1 MRRVVIV
8 GYGMAG
14 ARLADELRRR
24 DQDISITVIGAEPHA
39 AYNRVLLSTVVAGT
53 MSPSATRLHDDKWAA
68 DHNIDLRLGYEVSEI
83 DRANRTVVVRVRDE
97 GLLHPP
103 QVEQGAL
110 HPEPIPYDA
119 LVLATGSTP
128 WVPPAEGLLEDGKL
142 AAGVVAFRTLDD
154 CAEIEAKAHRGAPV
168 VVLGG
173 GLLGI
178 EAARGLAG
186 RGCLVTVVHPV
197 GHLMERQLDP
207 GAGGVLARTL
217 NKLGIEFRLNALA
230 AKYLPGDGLILDDGS
245 HVPAELV
252 VVSAGVRAETSLAVK
267 AGLEVDRGI
276 VVDDALRTS
285 DPRIHAIGD
294 CAQHPG
300 TVSGL
305 VQPAW
310 DQAAVLADRLTG
322 ANPASRYRGTSVVTR
337 LKARDVDLAALG
349 DVHTDV
355 DCPDSEVLCF
365 QEPSRGRYAK
375 LVLRDDRVAGAIVL
389 GAPDA
394 AATITQLYDRGIP
407 APTDRLSLLLGRA
420 LPAEAASPADLPSSA
435 VICRCNTVSKGQIVS
450 AWRAG
455 AETVPEVAQAT
466 RATTGCGGC
475 KDAVCGLVDW
485 LSASQ
490 PQIA

>member
-14 ARLADELRRR
+14 ARLADEVRRR
-24 DQDISITVIGAEPHA
+24 DPGISITVIGAEPHA
-39 AYNRVLLSTVVAGT
+39 AYNRVLLSTVVAGAMT
-53 MSPSATRLHDDKWAA
+53 PESTRLHDEKWAA
-68 DHNIDLRLGYEVSEI
+68 EHDINLLLAHEVIEI
-83 DRANRTVVVRVRDE
+83 DRAARTVAVRTRGPFVLSDSTKGPRVR
-97 GLLHPP
+97 L
-103 QVEQGAL
+103 Q
-110 HPEPIPYDA
+110 YDA

-128 WVPPAEGLLEDGKL
+128 WVPPAEGLVEDGVL

-168 VVLGG
+168 AVLGG

-207 GAGGVLARTL
+207 GAGRVLARTL
-217 NKLGIEFRLNALA
+217 GELGIEFRLNSMAS
-230 AKYLPGDGLILDDGS
+230 KYLPGDGLILDDGT

-252 VVSAGVRAETSLAVK
+252 VVSAGVRAETSLAVQ
-267 AGLEVDRGI
+267 AGLTVDRGI

-322 ANPASRYRGTSVVTR
+322 VNPAARYLGTSVVTR

-407 APTDRLSLLLGRA
+407 APTDRLALLLGRA
-420 LPAEAASPADLPSSA
+420 LPSEAASPADLPSSA

-455 AETVPEVAQAT
+455 AESLPQLAEAT

-475 KDAVCGLVDW
+475 KDAVCGLIDW
-485 LSASQ
+485 LAASQ
-490 PQIA
+490 PAPA

>member
-24 DQDISITVIGAEPHA
+24 DQDISITIIGAEPHA

-53 MSPSATRLHDDKWAA
+53 MTPESTRLHDEKWAGGH
-68 DHNIDLRLGYEVSEI
+68 DVDLRLGYEVLEI
-83 DRANRTVVVRVRDE
+83 DRAGRTVTVSRVGEADVQAAAE
-97 GLLHPP
+97 S
-103 QVEQGAL
+103 
-110 HPEPIPYDA
+110 IPYDS
-119 LVLATGSTP
+119 LVLATGSVP
-128 WVPPAEGLLEDGKL
+128 WVPPAEGLTEDGKL
-142 AAGVVAFRTLDD
+142 APGVVAFRTLDD
-154 CAEIEAKAHRGAPV
+154 CAQIEAKAQKGMPV

-217 NKLGIEFRLNALA
+217 GQLGIEFRLNSFAS
-230 AKYLPGDGLILDDGS
+230 KYLPGDGLILDDGS

-252 VVSAGVRAETSLAVK
+252 VVSAGVRAETSLAK
-267 AGLEVDRGI
+267 AAGLEVDRGI
-276 VVDDALRTS
+276 VVDDALRTN
-285 DPRIHAIGD
+285 DPRVHAIGD

-407 APTDRLSLLLGRA
+407 APTDRLALLLGRA

-450 AWRAG
+450 AWRSG
-455 AETVPEVAQAT
+455 AESLPQLAEAT

-475 KDAVCGLVDW
+475 KDAVCGLLDW
-485 LSASQ
+485 LGASQ
-490 PQIA
+490 PASA